1 MSDTIAKILEH
12 SDISDIAQSNMQRYA
27 AKVILDRALP
37 DARDGFKPVQRR
49 MMYTLYT
56 EKLTPEAKFVKVSTI
71 AGLNM
76 AYYHPH
82 GQADGV
88 LIDLS
93 EQWTKRLTLVETHG
107 NNGSIDGSPAAA
119 GRYVSARQ
127 TKAASLF
134 LNGLDKGAV
143 KMVEAYHDGKYEPT
157 VLPAA
162 LPAALV
168 NGTSGIALGMRTDIL
183 PHNPLELLKAA
194 KEIVKDRD
202 VSATKI
208 AKIVT
213 GPDFPTGGILIAD
226 QSKILEDIET
236 GSTSFAVRGTVEIE
250 TSKDSSKLTI
260 TSIPWMVNTSK
271 LIEQIADVA
280 SSTRIVQVEDIIN
293 GVESHEDLSIEI
305 EFKKNT
311 PEDKIKQFEAL
322 LYKKTD
328 LEKKYRSHNLMIVNG
343 KPKVLGVLENL
354 KVFVDFRLE
363 TLRNIWSFE
372 LDKFKD
378 RLELVEGLY
387 RLSKGFPILD
397 VMKSIDG
404 RGRQAVIDELVVK
417 HDFTERQAAYI
428 ADMSV
433 YRLKD
438 SADKI
443 EAVEREYNEL
453 HESINQ
459 RNLYLTDENAAKEQL
474 LQDLDH
480 SIEVLKDQTRRT
492 KVVDQV
498 EEVKIEKI
506 VEAVESKPCVV
517 IARRD
522 LQACQMGSRAFEN
535 QKESSDLS
543 QIADY
548 EYCRTDEFVV
558 FLTKNGRAI
567 TRRAIDLD
575 SGNLSSTHQPFNKMI
590 STVTADD
597 EILTVAKAEENID
610 YKIVTVSKRGYVKV
624 IDPIKLRLNVNNK
637 GYLKR
642 SGQCSPV
649 KNGEDEIV
657 YALKLPV
664 AENGE
669 FLDEKIIFEM
679 THQKKQDKTITVEL
693 PLKNI
698 ESRDDG
704 QGGNGAK
711 HVNTWDGVRKLLKA
725 EVKGYEIEETESVSD
740 GSDQE

>member
-1 MSDTIAKILEH
+1 
-12 SDISDIAQSNMQRYA
+12 
-27 AKVILDRALP
+27 
-37 DARDGFKPVQRR
+37 
-49 MMYTLYT
+49 
-56 EKLTPEAKFVKVSTI
+56 
-71 AGLNM
+71 
-76 AYYHPH
+76 
-82 GQADGV
+82 
-88 LIDLS
+88 
-93 EQWTKRLTLVETHG
+93 
-107 NNGSIDGSPAAA
+107 
-119 GRYVSARQ
+119 
-127 TKAASLF
+127 
-134 LNGLDKGAV
+134 
-143 KMVEAYHDGKYEPT
+143 
-157 VLPAA
+157 
-162 LPAALV
+162 
-168 NGTSGIALGMRTDIL
+168 
-183 PHNPLELLKAA
+183 
-194 KEIVKDRD
+194 
-202 VSATKI
+202 
-208 AKIVT
+208 
-213 GPDFPTGGILIAD
+213 
-226 QSKILEDIET
+226 
-236 GSTSFAVRGTVEIE
+236 
-250 TSKDSSKLTI
+250 
-260 TSIPWMVNTSK
+260 
-271 LIEQIADVA
+271 
-280 SSTRIVQVEDIIN
+280 
-293 GVESHEDLSIEI
+293 
-305 EFKKNT
+305 
-311 PEDKIKQFEAL
+311 
-322 LYKKTD
+322 
-328 LEKKYRSHNLMIVNG
+328 
-343 KPKVLGVLENL
+343 
-354 KVFVDFRLE
+354 
-363 TLRNIWSFE
+363 
-372 LDKFKD
+372 
-378 RLELVEGLY
+378 
-387 RLSKGFPILD
+387 
-397 VMKSIDG
+397 MKSIDG

-474 LQDLDH
+474 LLDLDH

-506 VEAVESKPCVV
+506 IEAVESKPCVV

-725 EVKGYEIEETESVSD
+725 EVKGYEVEETESVSD